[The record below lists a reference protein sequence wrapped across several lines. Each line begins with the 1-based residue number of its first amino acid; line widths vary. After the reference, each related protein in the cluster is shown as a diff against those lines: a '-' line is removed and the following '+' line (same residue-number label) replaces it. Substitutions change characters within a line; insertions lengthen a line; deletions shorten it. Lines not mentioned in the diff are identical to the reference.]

1 MIQPVVEPIAT
12 KQGTI
17 TIELLTVAAMRQLE
31 GLAIDSGRA
40 SAFDLMEKAGLQTV
54 EAIKRFIFEK
64 PAGEHRRAIVLC
76 GPGHNGGD
84 GFVIARHLRA
94 EGWKVSVFELRDCAG
109 NYPPTSARMREIYA
123 QDNQCEPIEQFLK
136 NQLIDDQTII
146 VDALFGSGL
155 NRPIDGIAAEALA
168 KAMENGQ
175 LIAVDILSGINADTG
190 RFDVRGLND
199 LSSRQVSPAK
209 ITVTFEQP
217 KPGHVIG
224 AGGYLSGR
232 LVVASIGLGSVIR
245 ELDLPAVRPRI
256 LSRELM
262 VRKRLQKHPHQHKYD
277 HGHVVCFAGGRGRG
291 GAARLAAR
299 AALRVGAGLVTIA
312 APEEAMTEHAARLDA
327 VMLREANNP
336 QEIRYLLR
344 DQRIN
349 SFCIGPGLGGG
360 DVARSKVLAV
370 LESGKK
376 TVLDADALTVFSD
389 YPEVL
394 FGLLGKNTVL
404 TPHGGEFA
412 RLFPDLARDIGELG
426 VTSPIDAVQRAAHR
440 ANSVLLLKGAM
451 TIIANPEGEVWL
463 GVATGRQAAPWL
475 ATAGSGDVL
484 AGLIAGLLAR
494 GFSTCQAACHGVQL
508 HMAAARKFGA
518 GLIAEDLPDMLPI
531 VLDALFTDDETVEI
545 RPTEHDDLYELSS
558 RLW

>member
-1 MIQPVVEPIAT
+1 MIQPAEESIAT
-12 KQGTI
+12 KQGAI
-17 TIELLTVAAMRQLE
+17 PIELLTVAAMRQLE
-31 GLAIDSGRA
+31 GLAIDSGRV
-40 SAFDLMEKAGLQTV
+40 SACDLMEKAGLQV
-54 EAIKRFIFEK
+54 VAAIKRFIFEK
-64 PAGEHRRAIVLC
+64 STSHHRRAIVLC

-94 EGWKVSVFELRDCAG
+94 EGWKVSVFELRDRAG
-109 NYPPTSARMREIYA
+109 SYPPTTAKMRELYG
-123 QDNQCEPIEQFLK
+123 QDNQCEPIERFLK
-136 NQLIDDQTII
+136 NQRIDDQTII

-155 NRPIDGIAAEALA
+155 NRPIDGVAAAALA
-168 KAMENGQ
+168 KAMAKGQ
-175 LIAVDILSGINADTG
+175 LIAVDILSGVNADTG
-190 RFDVRGLND
+190 RFDVQGLND
-199 LSSRQVSPAK
+199 LSSKQVGPAQ

-217 KPGHVIG
+217 KPGHIIG
-224 AGGYLSGR
+224 VGGYLSGR

-245 ELDLPAVRPRI
+245 ELDLPVIRPRI

-262 VRKRLQKHPHQHKYD
+262 AQERLQKYLHQHKYN
-277 HGHVVCFAGGRGRG
+277 HGHVMCFAGGRGRG

-312 APEEAMTEHAARLDA
+312 APKEAMAEHAARLDA

-336 QEIRYLLR
+336 QEIRHLLG

-349 SFCIGPGLGGG
+349 SFCIGPGLGDD

-370 LESGKK
+370 LEAGKK
-376 TVLDADALTVFSD
+376 TVLDADALTAFSD
-389 YPEVL
+389 HPEAL
-394 FGLLGKNTVL
+394 FGGLGKHTVL

-412 RLFPDLARDIGELG
+412 RLFPDLAHAMGELRAM
-426 VTSPIDAVQRAAHR
+426 SPMDAVQRAAHR
-440 ANSVLLLKGAM
+440 ANSVLLLKGAT
-451 TIIANPEGEVWL
+451 TIVASPEGEVWL

-494 GFSTCQAACHGVQL
+494 GFATGQAACHGIQL
-508 HMAAARKFGA
+508 HVAAARKFGA

-531 VLDALFTDDETVEI
+531 ALSALFANNEMTET
-545 RPTEHDDLYELSS
+545 RSTEHDDLYELSS